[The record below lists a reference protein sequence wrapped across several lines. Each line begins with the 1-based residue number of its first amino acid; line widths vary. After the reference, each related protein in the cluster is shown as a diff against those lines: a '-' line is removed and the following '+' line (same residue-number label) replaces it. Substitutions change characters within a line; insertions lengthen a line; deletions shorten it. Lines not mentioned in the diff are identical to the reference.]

1 MATYQASQT
10 SLQRDRWLTLGQAC
24 RLLGVDESTLRRWA
38 DSGQVHAFRTLG
50 GHRRFAE
57 SDVRELLAGTH
68 DGQRYK
74 ELGDLT
80 VTRIR
85 RQLHRSPAR
94 EASWYTTVDETSRE
108 RLRPLGRRLAALAA
122 DYLSRK
128 SRRAAL
134 LQDARTLG
142 QEYGRELAA
151 SGMPLGQAVEAF
163 IFFRRSLDDATKQAS
178 QRQGLSTADALGAHE
193 QVAALADQVLIGL
206 TEAYE
211 SADAPPNGR
220 PPGKKSKGR

>member
-1 MATYQASQT
+1 MTTYQASN
-10 SLQRDRWLTLGQAC
+10 SAIERDRWLTLGQAC

-38 DSGQVHAFRTLG
+38 DSGQVRAFRTLG

-57 SDVRELLAGTH
+57 SDVRELLAGGH
-68 DGQRYK
+68 DGKRYR
-74 ELGDLT
+74 ELGDLA

-94 EASWYTTVDETSRE
+94 EATWYATVDETIRE

-122 DYLSRK
+122 DYLGRR

-134 LQDARTLG
+134 LQDARALG
-142 QEYGRELAA
+142 HEYGDELAA
-151 SGMPLGQAVEAF
+151 SSLPLAQAVEAF

-178 QRQGLSTADALGAHE
+178 QRQGLSMTDALGAYE
-193 QVAALADQVLIGL
+193 QVTTLADEVLIGL

-211 SADAPPNGR
+211 ARPAHNGR
-220 PPGKKSKGR
+220 PDGRKR